1 MYPELNRIW
10 KGLTMTEVV
19 AILFMAVVAPL
30 WILLHYLTRWKST
43 KTISNEDENILGEL
57 WESAERIER
66 RLNNIERILDIET
79 PDWRKK

>member
-1 MYPELNRIW
+1 
-10 KGLTMTEVV
+10 MTEVV

-57 WESAERIER
+57 WESAERIES
-66 RLNNIERILDIET
+66 RLNNIERILDIES

>member
-1 MYPELNRIW
+1 
-10 KGLTMTEVV
+10 MTEVV